1 MNVHQFHPQPA
12 YGDAVSNQV
21 LSLQRLLRAKG
32 YRSEIFCE
40 HDPFL
45 FEGSTHSMARYARHA
60 SPENVLLLHF
70 AVDYSSEVMAWLDGI
85 PDRKV
90 LVYHNITPQAY
101 LAGFDGP
108 LYEAAKRGRE
118 QLDQLR
124 AITEAG
130 WGDSSYNS
138 RELADR
144 GWIKV
149 GVLPIIFE
157 PKRYAI
163 RPDRKVLGRYR
174 DGRPT
179 ILFVGRVAPNKCL
192 EDLILTF
199 FYLKRDV
206 CPGARLVLVGAQGRM
221 HRYVAYLQKLV
232 QELHLP
238 DVVFTGHVSNAEL
251 VAHYRCASLYL
262 SMSEHEGF
270 GVPFL
275 ESMHFG
281 LPIVAYAAAA
291 VPETLGA
298 CGVLVTE
305 KDHRAI
311 AELIGLLI
319 EDEGLRSRLIAG
331 QRRRLEDFLPES
343 VEGQL
348 QTLLAGL
355 ATR

>member
-1 MNVHQFHPQPA
+1 MDVHQFHPQPA

-21 LSLQRLLRAKG
+21 LSLQRLLRGKG

-45 FEGSTHSMARYARHA
+45 FEGSTQPMAHYARHA

-70 AVDYSSEVMAWLDGI
+70 GVRYSTEVMAWLDSI

-90 LVYHNITPQAY
+90 LVYHNITPHTY
-101 LAGFDGP
+101 FAGVDGP
-108 LYEAAKRGRE
+108 LFEAAKRGRE

-124 AITEAG
+124 ALTEAG
-130 WGDSSYNS
+130 WGVSTYNC
-138 RELADR
+138 RELAAR
-144 GWIKV
+144 GWTNP
-149 GVLPIIFE
+149 GVLPIVFD

-163 RPDRKVLGRYR
+163 RPDRKVLERCR

-179 ILFVGRVAPNKCL
+179 ILFVGRVAPNKCF

-221 HRYVAYLQKLV
+221 VRYVSFLQTLV
-232 QELHLP
+232 DELGVS
-238 DVVFTGHVSNAEL
+238 DVVFTGHISNAEL
-251 VAHYRCASLYL
+251 VAYYRCASLYL

-270 GVPFL
+270 GVPLL

-291 VPETLGA
+291 VPETLQE

-305 KDHRAI
+305 KDHLAI
-311 AELIGLLI
+311 AELVGLLI
-319 EDEGLRSRLIAG
+319 EDEDLRTRLIAG

-348 QTLLAGL
+348 RTLLAGL
-355 ATR
+355 AAR